1 MYEGGRTFPFEGK
14 GRKKILEPD
23 RRTWKD
29 SLYVEMKTR
38 LSFTKRHGL
47 RHMRHAQP
55 ARRMDPKF
63 FLSLPLDTNRMNS
76 LVDEVTMWRD
86 PGIVKF
92 ICTFRERPLRVK
104 GDDNP
109 FPGFTCTGK
118 EFLSQTG
125 RIRREACLDQSV
137 LDLYYG
143 LVLSYSKRI
152 FVRRKTACP
161 EQTCGDAR

>member
-1 MYEGGRTFPFEGK
+1 
-14 GRKKILEPD
+14 
-23 RRTWKD
+23 
-29 SLYVEMKTR
+29 
-38 LSFTKRHGL
+38 
-47 RHMRHAQP
+47 
-55 ARRMDPKF
+55 MDPKL

-109 FPGFTCTGK
+109 FPGSTCTGK

-152 FVRRKTACP
+152 FVRRRTACP